1 MPVQVA
7 LYQKKLRPGRQWY
20 GECMRLYPHP
30 LGGFALAEAF
40 DFFGNAHLTEYV
52 FYHDPADVRAFL
64 FDIRNAEFAELPV
77 DGRFDNAG
85 LGSIKA
91 QRISN
96 QSHSPGYFSLFSMQH
111 ISAVSI
117 SQW

>member
-1 MPVQVA
+1 MPFQESG
-7 LYQKKLRPGRQWY
+7 Y
-20 GECMRLYPHP
+20 HSNP
-30 LGGFALAEAF
+30 LSGFALPEAF
-40 DFFGNAHLTEYV
+40 DLLGDAHLTENILD
-52 FYHDPADVRAFL
+52 HDTAYIRAFL